1 MRLPQAEALGP
12 LELGFQAA
20 ELPDMGAGDWQEQ
33 FRLLTTELSQQ
44 HPQICLRRNT
54 DLEEHGST
62 KQLLSLHPCPFP
74 GGLVDPACCVVQ
86 NHAGCAKQGRV
97 HQV

>member
-1 MRLPQAEALGP
+1 MCGEGYVHLSAAAPGREALGP

-33 FRLLTTELSQQ
+33 GRLLTTELSQQ
-44 HPQICLRRNT
+44 PSPQICLRRNT

-62 KQLLSLHPCPFP
+62 LSSS
-74 GGLVDPACCVVQ
+74 
-86 NHAGCAKQGRV
+86 RV
-97 HQV
+97 SVRVRSRET